1 VAVLSREAFSYKSTM
16 RAFIQKHCRSLLRWP
31 REFFDGQSRGLAVLV
46 ALALPALAK
55 IRAKSMSRTPAA
67 RNSFGTVAVE
77 FALVG
82 PVLLLAMVGIFVF
95 GIALNNWVIL
105 TNAAEAGALQFAAS
119 RGDSDGTPWTDTT
132 NAIYN
137 AAGNLMPF
145 VKTSLTITLSVNGT
159 ACTSDATCLTALSTN
174 AGNPAIVTAS
184 YPCISSNPNLTV
196 YGHQYSPSCTLKVST
211 TERIQ

>member
-1 VAVLSREAFSYKSTM
+1 M
-16 RAFIQKHCRSLLRWP
+16 RALIQKHCRSLLRWP
-31 REFFDGQSRGLAVLV
+31 HGFFNGQCGVLV
-46 ALALPALAK
+46 VLAALAMPVLAK
-55 IRAKSMSRTPAA
+55 IRAKTMRRARAGRAA
-67 RNSFGTVAVE
+67 SGTVAVE

-82 PVLLLAMVGIFVF
+82 PVLLIAMVGMFVF

-105 TNAAEAGALQFAAS
+105 TNATEAGALQFAAS

-137 AAGNLMPF
+137 AAANLIPF
-145 VKTSLTITLSVNGT
+145 VKTNLTITLSINGT
-159 ACTSDATCLTALSTN
+159 ACTSDATCLAALSTN

-184 YPCISSNPNLTV
+184 YPCMSSNPNLTV
-196 YGHQYSPSCTLKVST
+196 YGHQYSPSCTLKVSE